1 MPARVMIAD
10 DSLFMRTLLR
20 RVLAPLPVEI
30 VGEADNGD
38 DAITG
43 YAELKPDLLLLDITM
58 PGTSGIAAARRIL
71 ADHPDACIIVCSALA
86 GSERAQDTLAIGVRD
101 LITKPFE
108 ASDVQARVQRVL
120 NGKLA

>member
-20 RVLAPLPVEI
+20 RVLAPLDVEVI
-30 VGEADNGD
+30 GEADNGD

-43 YAELKPDLLLLDITM
+43 YADLKPDLLLLDITM
-58 PGTSGIAAARRIL
+58 PGTSGITAAKRIL
-71 ADHPDACIIVCSALA
+71 AEYPDACIIVCSALA
-86 GSERAQDTLAIGVRD
+86 SSERAMATLKLGVRD

-108 ASDVQARVQRVL
+108 AADIQQRIRHVL
-120 NGKLA
+120 NGQIA

>member
-1 MPARVMIAD
+1 MIAD

-20 RVLAPLPVEI
+20 RVLSPLDVEI

-43 YAELKPDLLLLDITM
+43 FASLQPDLLLLDITM
-58 PGTSGIAAARRIL
+58 PGTSGIAAAKRIL
-71 ADHPDACIIVCSALA
+71 SDHPDACIIVCSALA
-86 GSERAQDTLAIGVRD
+86 STERARETLDLGVRD

-108 ASDVQARVQRVL
+108 AADVQERVRRVL
-120 NGKLA
+120 SGKLS

>member
-1 MPARVMIAD
+1 MPAKVMIAD

-20 RVLAPLPVEI
+20 RVLAPLDIEV

-43 YAELKPDLLLLDITM
+43 FATLQPDLLILDITM
-58 PGTSGIAAARRIL
+58 PGTSGITVAKRIL
-71 ADHPDACIIVCSALA
+71 ASYPDACIIICSALA
-86 GSERAQDTLAIGVRD
+86 ASEQAQATFAFGVRD

-108 ASDVQARVQRVL
+108 SEDVQQRIRQVL
-120 NGKLA
+120 NGKLG

>member
-1 MPARVMIAD
+1 MIAD

-20 RVLAPLPVEI
+20 RVLAPLELDI
-30 VGEADNGD
+30 VGEAENGH
-38 DAITG
+38 DAISG
-43 YAELKPDLLLLDITM
+43 YDALRPDLLLLDITM
-58 PGTSGIAAARRIL
+58 PGMSGIAAAQRIL

-86 GSERAQDTLAIGVRD
+86 GSERAQDTLSIGVRD

-108 ASDVQARVQRVL
+108 AADVQERVRRVL

>member
-20 RVLAPLPVEI
+20 RVLAPLDVEI

-43 YAELKPDLLLLDITM
+43 YAALRPDLLLLDITM
-58 PGTSGIAAARRIL
+58 PGMSGIAAAKRIL
-71 ADHPDACIIVCSALA
+71 AEHPDACIIVCSALA
-86 GSERAQDTLAIGVRD
+86 GSERARDTLTIGVRD

-108 ASDVQARVQRVL
+108 AADVQARVRQVL